1 MSSVLNT
8 VYNNYLTTYAPKN
21 VTRYDAHKKSEL
33 RSVYN
38 SIVQLNKESPWYLP
52 SNSRDTQQYAIGL
65 KENAR
70 NLRNTIASLGGLD
83 DSELLSKKAAYS
95 TNPDI
100 ATANFVG
107 SYKPGTA
114 SPTFTLEV
122 KELATPQENMGRFLE
137 KSKVNLPPDTY
148 SFDVTIND
156 MNYEFQFS
164 ISETE
169 TNQEVQER
177 LVRLINTSG
186 VGLKSHIIE
195 SNNRTALVITS
206 ESTGLGND
214 QTEIFRISDEHTSKA
229 KGATDYL
236 GLDYVSHEA
245 TNAKFLINGEERSTT
260 SNEFTVGHMFDVS
273 LKSTNATGETVTIGL
288 KTDMESLTD
297 NVLQLVN
304 GYNQFIKATS
314 DYLESQPKSKYAIR
328 EMNSIASVYSAH
340 FESMGVNISDDGT
353 LEVDTEAFGKSISDD
368 EAVTDTFNTLKD
380 FSNKLIQKSKDISL
394 NPMNY
399 VDRKIVAYK
408 NPGHSFVS
416 PYNTSAYSG
425 MMFNGY
431 C

>member
-1 MSSVLNT
+1 MSVVLNQIH
-8 VYNNYLTTYAPKN
+8 NNYLATYAPGGM
-21 VTRYDAHKKSEL
+21 TRYDAHKKSEL

-38 SIVQLNKESPWYLP
+38 SIVKLNKESPWYLP
-52 SNSRDTQQYAIGL
+52 SNNKDTQLYAVDL

-83 DSELLSKKAAYS
+83 DNELLSKKAAYS

-100 ATANFVG
+100 ATASFVG
-107 SYKPGTA
+107 TYKPGSA
-114 SPTFTLEV
+114 SPSFTLEV
-122 KELATPQENMGRFLE
+122 QELATPQENMGRFLDNG
-137 KSKVNLPPDTY
+137 KIDLPPDTY

-164 ISETE
+164 ISENE
-169 TNQEVQER
+169 TNREVQER

-186 VGLKSHIIE
+186 VGLKSHLLE
-195 SNNRTALVITS
+195 NNGRTSLVIRS
-206 ESTGLGND
+206 EATGLGSD
-214 QTEIFRISDEHTSKA
+214 QNEIFRISDEHTSKA
-229 KGATDYL
+229 RGAAGYL
-236 GLDYVSHEA
+236 GLDYISHEA
-245 TNAKFLINGEERSTT
+245 TNARFTLNGEARTAS
-260 SNEFTVGHMFDVS
+260 SNEFTVGHMFDVT
-273 LKSTNATGETVTIGL
+273 LNSTTAPGDTITIGL

-297 NVLQLVN
+297 NVLQLTN

-314 DYLESQPKSKYAIR
+314 DYLNTQPRSKNVIR
-328 EMNSIASVYSAH
+328 EMSGIAASYSAS
-340 FESMGVNISDDGT
+340 FESMGVNISGDGT
-353 LEVDTEAFGKSISDD
+353 IQVDKEAFEKSISDD
-368 EAVTDTFNTLKD
+368 EAITDTFNTLKA

-408 NPGHSFVS
+408 NPGHNFVS
-416 PYNTSAYSG
+416 PYHTSAYSG

>member
-1 MSSVLNT
+1 MSAVLNNLH
-8 VYNNYLTTYAPKN
+8 NNYLTTYSPKSM
-21 VTRYDAHKKSEL
+21 TRYDAHKKSEL

-38 SIVQLNKESPWYLP
+38 SIVKLNKESPWYLP
-52 SNSRDTQQYAIGL
+52 SNSKDTQQYAIGL

-70 NLRNTIASLGGLD
+70 QLRNTIASLGGLD

-107 SYKPGTA
+107 TYKPGTA

-122 KELATPQENMGRFLE
+122 QELATPQENMGRFLE
-137 KSKVNLPPDTY
+137 KGKIGLPADTY

-164 ISETE
+164 IGETE

-195 SNNRTALVITS
+195 SNNRTALIIQS
-206 ESTGLGND
+206 ESTGLAEGEN
-214 QTEIFRISDEHTSKA
+214 EIFRISDEHTSKA
-229 KGATDYL
+229 KGATSYL
-236 GLDYVSHEA
+236 GLDYISHEA
-245 TNAKFLINGEERSTT
+245 TNAGFLINGEQRSTT
-260 SNEFTVGHMFDVS
+260 SNEFTVGHMFDVT
-273 LKSTNATGETVTIGL
+273 LNSTTAPGETITIGL

-297 NVLQLVN
+297 NVMQLVG
-304 GYNQFIKATS
+304 GYNQFIKATA
-314 DYLESQPKSKYAIR
+314 DYLDSQPKSKNAIK
-328 EMNSIASVYSAH
+328 EMSSIASGYHAY
-340 FESMGVNISDDGT
+340 FESMGVSVTEDGT
-353 LEVDTEAFGKSISDD
+353 LKVDAEALEKSIADD
-368 EAVTDTFNTLKD
+368 ESVTDTFNTLKD

-408 NPGHSFVS
+408 NPGHNFVS

>member
-1 MSSVLNT
+1 MSAVLNNLH
-8 VYNNYLTTYAPKN
+8 NNYLTTYSPKSM
-21 VTRYDAHKKSEL
+21 TRYDAHKKSEL

-38 SIVQLNKESPWYLP
+38 SIVKLNKESPWYLP
-52 SNSRDTQQYAIGL
+52 SNSKDTQAYAIGL

-70 NLRNTIASLGGLD
+70 QLRNTIASLGGLD

-95 TNPDI
+95 TNSDI

-107 SYKPGTA
+107 NYKPGSA

-122 KELATPQENMGRFLE
+122 LELATPQENMGRFLE
-137 KSKVNLPPDTY
+137 KGKISLPADTY

-164 ISETE
+164 INETE

-186 VGLKSHIIE
+186 VGLKSHMLE
-195 SNNRTALVITS
+195 SNNRTALIIQS
-206 ESTGLGND
+206 ESTGLAAGEK
-214 QTEIFRISDEHTSKA
+214 EIFRISDEHTSKA
-229 KGATDYL
+229 KGATAYL

-245 TNAKFLINGEERSTT
+245 TNAKFLINGEARTTT
-260 SNEFTVGHMFDVS
+260 SNEFTVGQMFDVT
-273 LKSTNATGETVTIGL
+273 LNSTNAPGETITIGL

-297 NVLQLVN
+297 NVMQLVG
-304 GYNQFIKATS
+304 GYNQFIKATA
-314 DYLESQPKSKYAIR
+314 DYLESQPKSKNAIK
-328 EMNSIASVYSAH
+328 EMSGIASGYYNYFEHMGVSIA
-340 FESMGVNISDDGT
+340 DDGT
-353 LEVDTEAFGKSISDD
+353 MEVDVEAFGKSIADD

-408 NPGHSFVS
+408 NPGKNFVS

>member
-8 VYNNYLTTYAPKN
+8 VYNNYLTTYAPKS

-52 SNSRDTQQYAIGL
+52 SNGKETQAYAIGL

-70 NLRNTIASLGGLD
+70 NLRNTIASLGGLE
-83 DSELLSKKAAYS
+83 DSDLLSKKTAYS

-100 ATANFVG
+100 ATANFAG
-107 SYKPGTA
+107 TYKPGTA
-114 SPTFTLEV
+114 SPSFTLEV
-122 KELATPQENMGRFLE
+122 QELATPQENMGRFLE
-137 KSKVNLPPDTY
+137 KEKIGLPADTY

-164 ISETE
+164 VSENE

-177 LVRLINTSG
+177 LARLISTSG
-186 VGLKSHIIE
+186 VGLKSHVLE
-195 SNNRTALVITS
+195 SNERTALVIQS
-206 ESTGLGND
+206 ETTGLSTD
-214 QTEIFRISDEHTSKA
+214 QQYLFRISDEHTSKA
-229 KGATDYL
+229 KGATSYL

-245 TNAKFLINGEERSTT
+245 TNAKFTINGEARTTT
-260 SNEFTVGHMFDVS
+260 SNDFTVGHMFDVS
-273 LKSTNATGETVTIGL
+273 LTGTTAVGETITIGL

-297 NVLQLVN
+297 NVLQLTK
-304 GYNQFIKATS
+304 GYNDFIKATS
-314 DYLESQPKSKYAIR
+314 DYLQSQPRSKNAIH
-328 EMNSIASVYSAH
+328 EMNNIAKQYSAH
-340 FESMGVNISDDGT
+340 FESMGVQLSDEGTLQVDTDVFSKSVSDD
-353 LEVDTEAFGKSISDD
+353 IS
-368 EAVTDTFNTLKD
+368 VTDTFNTLKA
-380 FSNKLIQKSKDISL
+380 FSNQLIQKSKDISL

-399 VDRKIVAYK
+399 VERKIVAYK
-408 NPGHSFVS
+408 NPGRNFAS
-416 PYNTSAYSG
+416 PYTTSAYSG

>member
-1 MSSVLNT
+1 MSAILNNIH
-8 VYNNYLTTYAPKN
+8 NNYLTAYSPKSM
-21 VTRYDAHKKSEL
+21 TRYDAHKKSEL

-38 SIVQLNKESPWYLP
+38 SIVKLNKESPWYLP
-52 SNSRDTQQYAIGL
+52 SNSKDTQAYAIGL

-70 NLRNTIASLGGLD
+70 QLRNTIASLGGLD

-95 TNPDI
+95 TNPDLV
-100 ATANFVG
+100 TANFVG
-107 SYKPGTA
+107 DYKPGSA
-114 SPTFTLEV
+114 SPTFTIEV

-137 KSKVNLPPDTY
+137 KGKIGLSADTY

-164 ISETE
+164 IGETE

-186 VGLKSHIIE
+186 VGLKSHMIE
-195 SNNRTALVITS
+195 SNNRTALVIQS
-206 ESTGLGND
+206 ESTGLSAGEK
-214 QTEIFRISDEHTSKA
+214 EIFRISDEHTSKA
-229 KGATDYL
+229 KGATAYL
-236 GLDYVSHEA
+236 GLDYISHEA
-245 TNAKFLINGEERSTT
+245 TNASFLINGEQRSTT
-260 SNEFTVGHMFDVS
+260 SNEFTVGHMFDVT
-273 LKSTNATGETVTIGL
+273 LHGTNAVGETVTIGL

-297 NVLQLVN
+297 NVMQLVG
-304 GYNQFIKATS
+304 GYNQFIKATA
-314 DYLESQPKSKYAIR
+314 DYLDSQPKSKNAIK
-328 EMNSIASVYSAH
+328 EMSNIASVYNSH
-340 FESMGVNISDDGT
+340 FENMGVSIAEDGT
-353 LEVDTEAFGKSISDD
+353 MKVDAEAFGKSIADD
-368 EAVTDTFNTLKD
+368 QAVTDTFNTLKD

-408 NPGHSFVS
+408 NPGKSFVS

>member
-8 VYNNYLTTYAPKN
+8 VYNNYLTTYAPKSM
-21 VTRYDAHKKSEL
+21 TRYDAHKKSEL

-52 SNSRDTQQYAIGL
+52 SNSKDTQQYAIGL

-107 SYKPGTA
+107 NYKPGSA

-122 KELATPQENMGRFLE
+122 QELATPQENMGRFLE
-137 KSKVNLPPDTY
+137 KDKINLPADTY

-164 ISETE
+164 ISESE

-177 LVRLINTSG
+177 LARLINTSG
-186 VGLKSHIIE
+186 VGLKSHILE
-195 SNNRTALVITS
+195 SNNRTALVIIS
-206 ESTGLGND
+206 ESTGLSEG
-214 QTEIFRISDEHTSKA
+214 QSEIFRISDEHTSKA
-229 KGATDYL
+229 KGATAYL

-245 TNAKFLINGEERSTT
+245 TNAKFLINGEQRSTT
-260 SNEFTVGHMFDVS
+260 SNEFTVGHMFDVT
-273 LKSTNATGETVTIGL
+273 LNSTTATGEVINIGL

-297 NVLQLVN
+297 NVVQLVN
-304 GYNQFIKATS
+304 GYNQFIKATA
-314 DYLESQPKSKYAIR
+314 DYLNSQPKSKNAIR
-328 EMNSIASVYSAH
+328 EMSGIASVYGAH
-340 FESMGVNISDDGT
+340 FESMGVSIEEDGT
-353 LEVDTEAFGKSISDD
+353 MTVDKEAFGKSIADD
-368 EAVTDTFNTLKD
+368 ESVTDTFNTLKD

-408 NPGHSFVS
+408 NPGHNFVS

>member
-8 VYNNYLTTYAPKN
+8 VYNNYLTTYAPKS

-52 SNSRDTQQYAIGL
+52 SNGKETQAYAIGL

-70 NLRNTIASLGGLD
+70 NLRNTIASLGGLE
-83 DSELLSKKAAYS
+83 DSDLLSKKTAYS
-95 TNPDI
+95 TNPDV

-107 SYKPGTA
+107 TYKPGTA
-114 SPTFTLEV
+114 SPSFTLEV
-122 KELATPQENMGRFLE
+122 QELATPQENMGRFLA
-137 KSKVNLPPDTY
+137 KGKIDLPADTY

-164 ISETE
+164 VSENE

-177 LVRLINTSG
+177 LARLISTSG
-186 VGLKSHIIE
+186 VGLKSHVLE
-195 SNNRTALVITS
+195 SNDRTALVIQS
-206 ESTGLGND
+206 ETTGLGPE
-214 QTEIFRISDEHTSKA
+214 QQYLFRISDEHTSKA
-229 KGATDYL
+229 KGATGYL

-245 TNAKFLINGEERSTT
+245 TNAKFIINGEARSTT
-260 SNEFTVGHMFDVS
+260 SNDFTVGHMFDVS
-273 LKSTNATGETVTIGL
+273 LNGTTGVGETITIGL

-297 NVLQLVN
+297 NVLQLTK
-304 GYNQFIKATS
+304 GYNDFIKATS
-314 DYLESQPKSKYAIR
+314 DYLQSQPRSKNAIH
-328 EMNSIASVYSAH
+328 EMNSIAKQYSAH
-340 FESMGVNISDDGT
+340 FESMGVQLSDEGTLQVDTDVFSKSVSDD
-353 LEVDTEAFGKSISDD
+353 VS
-368 EAVTDTFNTLKD
+368 VTDTFNTLKA
-380 FSNKLIQKSKDISL
+380 FSNQLIQKSKDISL

-408 NPGHSFVS
+408 NPGRNFAS
-416 PYNTSAYSG
+416 PYTTSAYSG

>member
-1 MSSVLNT
+1 MSAVLNNLH
-8 VYNNYLTTYAPKN
+8 NNYLTTYSPKSM
-21 VTRYDAHKKSEL
+21 TRYDAHKKSEL

-38 SIVQLNKESPWYLP
+38 SIVKLNKESPWYLP
-52 SNSRDTQQYAIGL
+52 SNSKDTQAYAIGL

-70 NLRNTIASLGGLD
+70 QLRNTIASLGGLD

-95 TNPDI
+95 TNSDI

-107 SYKPGTA
+107 NYKPGSA

-122 KELATPQENMGRFLE
+122 QELATPQENMGRFLE
-137 KSKVNLPPDTY
+137 KGKIGLPADTY

-164 ISETE
+164 INETE

-186 VGLKSHIIE
+186 VGLKSHMLE
-195 SNNRTALVITS
+195 SNNRTALIIQS
-206 ESTGLGND
+206 ESTGLAAGEKD
-214 QTEIFRISDEHTSKA
+214 IFRISDEHTSKA
-229 KGATDYL
+229 KGATAYL

-245 TNAKFLINGEERSTT
+245 TNAKFLINGEARTTT
-260 SNEFTVGHMFDVS
+260 SNEFTVGQMFDVT
-273 LKSTNATGETVTIGL
+273 LNSTNAPGETITIGL

-297 NVLQLVN
+297 NVMQLVG
-304 GYNQFIKATS
+304 GYNQFIKATA
-314 DYLESQPKSKYAIR
+314 DYLESQPKSKNAIK
-328 EMNSIASVYSAH
+328 EMSGIASGYYNYFEHMGVSIA
-340 FESMGVNISDDGT
+340 DDGT
-353 LEVDTEAFGKSISDD
+353 MEVDVEAFGKSIADD

-408 NPGHSFVS
+408 NPGKNFVS

-425 MMFNGY
+425 MMFNRY

>member
-1 MSSVLNT
+1 MSAVLNNLH
-8 VYNNYLTTYAPKN
+8 NNYLTTYSPKSM
-21 VTRYDAHKKSEL
+21 TRYDAHKKSEL

-38 SIVQLNKESPWYLP
+38 SIVKLNKESPWYLP
-52 SNSRDTQQYAIGL
+52 SNSKDTQAYAIGL

-70 NLRNTIASLGGLD
+70 QLRNTIASLGGLD

-95 TNPDI
+95 TNSDI

-107 SYKPGTA
+107 NYKPGSA

-122 KELATPQENMGRFLE
+122 QELATPQENMGRFLE
-137 KSKVNLPPDTY
+137 KGKIGLPADTY

-164 ISETE
+164 INETE
-169 TNQEVQER
+169 TNQEVQDR

-186 VGLKSHIIE
+186 VGLKSHMLE
-195 SNNRTALVITS
+195 SNNRTALIIQS
-206 ESTGLGND
+206 ESTGLAAGEK
-214 QTEIFRISDEHTSKA
+214 EIFRISDEHTSKA
-229 KGATDYL
+229 KGATAYL

-245 TNAKFLINGEERSTT
+245 TNAKFLINGEARTTT
-260 SNEFTVGHMFDVS
+260 SNEFTVGQMFDVT
-273 LKSTNATGETVTIGL
+273 LNSTNAPGETITIGL

-297 NVLQLVN
+297 NVMQLVG
-304 GYNQFIKATS
+304 GYNQFIKATA
-314 DYLESQPKSKYAIR
+314 DYLESQPKSKNAIK
-328 EMNSIASVYSAH
+328 EMSGIASGYYNYFEHMGVSIA
-340 FESMGVNISDDGT
+340 DDGT
-353 LEVDTEAFGKSISDD
+353 MEVDVEAFGKSIADD

-408 NPGHSFVS
+408 NPGKNFVS

>member
-1 MSSVLNT
+1 MSAVLNNLH
-8 VYNNYLTTYAPKN
+8 NNYLTTYSPKSM
-21 VTRYDAHKKSEL
+21 TRYDAHKKSEL

-38 SIVQLNKESPWYLP
+38 SIVKLNKESPWYFP
-52 SNSRDTQQYAIGL
+52 SNSKDTQAYAIGL

-70 NLRNTIASLGGLD
+70 QLRNTIASLGGLD

-95 TNPDI
+95 TNSDI

-107 SYKPGTA
+107 NYKPGSA

-122 KELATPQENMGRFLE
+122 LELATPQENMGRFLE
-137 KSKVNLPPDTY
+137 KGKISLPADTY

-164 ISETE
+164 INETE

-186 VGLKSHIIE
+186 VGLKSHMLE
-195 SNNRTALVITS
+195 SNNRTALIIQS
-206 ESTGLGND
+206 ESTGLAAGEK
-214 QTEIFRISDEHTSKA
+214 EIFRISDEHTSKA
-229 KGATDYL
+229 KGATAYL

-245 TNAKFLINGEERSTT
+245 TNAKFLINGEARTTT
-260 SNEFTVGHMFDVS
+260 SNEFTVGQMFDVT
-273 LKSTNATGETVTIGL
+273 LNSTNAPGETITIGL

-297 NVLQLVN
+297 NVMQLVG
-304 GYNQFIKATS
+304 GYNQFIKATA
-314 DYLESQPKSKYAIR
+314 DYLESQPKSKNAIK
-328 EMNSIASVYSAH
+328 EMSGIASGYYNYFEHMGVSIA
-340 FESMGVNISDDGT
+340 DDGT
-353 LEVDTEAFGKSISDD
+353 MEVDVEAFGKSIADD

-408 NPGHSFVS
+408 NPGKNFVS

>member
-1 MSSVLNT
+1 MNSVLNT
-8 VYNNYLTTYAPKN
+8 AYNNYLTTYAPKS

-52 SNSRDTQQYAIGL
+52 SNSKETQQYAIGL

-70 NLRNTIASLGGLD
+70 SLRNTIASLGGLD
-83 DSELLSKKAAYS
+83 DSDLLSKKAAYS
-95 TNPDI
+95 TNPEV
-100 ATANFVG
+100 ATASFVG
-107 SYKPGTA
+107 TYVPGA
-114 SPTFTLEV
+114 SAPTFTLDV

-137 KSKVNLPPDTY
+137 QGKINLPADTY

-164 ISETE
+164 ITENE

-186 VGLKSHIIE
+186 VGLKSHIVE
-195 SNNRTALVITS
+195 SNNRTALVVRS
-206 ESTGLGND
+206 ESTGLSAD
-214 QTEIFRISDEHTSKA
+214 QKYIFRISDEHTSKA
-229 KGATDYL
+229 KGATGYL
-236 GLDYVSHEA
+236 GLDYISHEA
-245 TNAKFLINGEERSTT
+245 ANAKFIINGEERTTT
-260 SNEFTVGHMFDVS
+260 SNDFTVGHMFDVS
-273 LKSTNATGETVTIGL
+273 LHSTNAAGEPITIGL

-297 NVLQLVN
+297 NVLQLTQ
-304 GYNQFIKATS
+304 GYNDFIKATS
-314 DYLESQPKSKYAIR
+314 DYLQTQPRSKNAIH
-328 EMNSIASVYSAH
+328 EMNSIASQYRAH

-353 LEVDTEAFGKSISDD
+353 LQVDQELFRKNVADD
-368 EAVTDTFNTLKD
+368 ESVTDTFNTLKD
-380 FSNKLIQKSKDISL
+380 FSNQLIQKSKDISL

-399 VDRKIVAYK
+399 VERKIVAYK
-408 NPGHSFVS
+408 NPGRNFAS
-416 PYNTSAYSG
+416 PYTTSAYSG

>member
-1 MSSVLNT
+1 MSAVLNNLH
-8 VYNNYLTTYAPKN
+8 NNYLTTYSPKSM
-21 VTRYDAHKKSEL
+21 TRYDAHKKSEL

-38 SIVQLNKESPWYLP
+38 SIVKLNKESPWYLP
-52 SNSRDTQQYAIGL
+52 SNSKDTQAYAIGL

-70 NLRNTIASLGGLD
+70 QLRNTIASLGGLD

-95 TNPDI
+95 TNSDI

-107 SYKPGTA
+107 NYKPGSA

-122 KELATPQENMGRFLE
+122 LELATPQENMGRFLE
-137 KSKVNLPPDTY
+137 KGKIGLPADTY

-164 ISETE
+164 INETE

-186 VGLKSHIIE
+186 VGLKSHMLE
-195 SNNRTALVITS
+195 SNNRTALIIQS
-206 ESTGLGND
+206 ESTGLAAGEK
-214 QTEIFRISDEHTSKA
+214 EIFRISDEHTSKA
-229 KGATDYL
+229 KGATAYL

-245 TNAKFLINGEERSTT
+245 TNAKFLINGEARTTT
-260 SNEFTVGHMFDVS
+260 SNEFTVGQMFDVT
-273 LKSTNATGETVTIGL
+273 LNSTNAPGETITIGL

-297 NVLQLVN
+297 NVMQLVG
-304 GYNQFIKATS
+304 GYNQFIKATA
-314 DYLESQPKSKYAIR
+314 DYLESQPKSKNAIK
-328 EMNSIASVYSAH
+328 EMSGIASGYYNYFEHMGVSIA
-340 FESMGVNISDDGT
+340 DDGT
-353 LEVDTEAFGKSISDD
+353 MEVDVEAFGKSIADD

-408 NPGHSFVS
+408 NPGKNFVS

>member
-1 MSSVLNT
+1 MSAILNNLH
-8 VYNNYLTTYAPKN
+8 NNYLTTYSPKSM
-21 VTRYDAHKKSEL
+21 TRYDAHKKSEL

-38 SIVQLNKESPWYLP
+38 SIVKLNKESPWYLP
-52 SNSRDTQQYAIGL
+52 SNSKDTQAYAIGL

-70 NLRNTIASLGGLD
+70 QLRNTIASLGGLD

-95 TNPDI
+95 TNSDI

-107 SYKPGTA
+107 NYKPGSA

-122 KELATPQENMGRFLE
+122 QELATPQENMGRFLE
-137 KSKVNLPPDTY
+137 KGKIGLPADTY

-164 ISETE
+164 INETE

-186 VGLKSHIIE
+186 VGLKSHMLE
-195 SNNRTALVITS
+195 SNNRTALIIQS
-206 ESTGLGND
+206 ESTGLAAGEK
-214 QTEIFRISDEHTSKA
+214 EIFRISDEHTSKA
-229 KGATDYL
+229 KGATAYL

-245 TNAKFLINGEERSTT
+245 TNAKFLINGEARTTT
-260 SNEFTVGHMFDVS
+260 SNEFTVGQMFDVT
-273 LKSTNATGETVTIGL
+273 LNSTNAPGETITIGL

-297 NVLQLVN
+297 NVMQLVG
-304 GYNQFIKATS
+304 GYNQFIKATA
-314 DYLESQPKSKYAIR
+314 DYLESQPKSKNAIK
-328 EMNSIASVYSAH
+328 EMSGIASGYYNYFEHMGVSIA
-340 FESMGVNISDDGT
+340 DDGT
-353 LEVDTEAFGKSISDD
+353 MEVDVEAFGKSIADD

-408 NPGHSFVS
+408 NPGKNFVS

>member
-1 MSSVLNT
+1 MSSVLNNIH
-8 VYNNYLTTYAPKN
+8 NNYLTTYLPKSM
-21 VTRYDAHKKSEL
+21 TRYDAHKKSEL

-38 SIVQLNKESPWYLP
+38 SIVKLNKESPWYLP
-52 SNSRDTQQYAIGL
+52 SNSKDTQQYAIGL

-70 NLRNTIASLGGLD
+70 QLRNTIASLGGLD

-107 SYKPGTA
+107 TYKPGNA

-122 KELATPQENMGRFLE
+122 NELATPQENMGRFLE
-137 KSKVNLPPDTY
+137 KTKIGLPADTY

-186 VGLKSHIIE
+186 VGLKSHMIE
-195 SNNRTALVITS
+195 SNNRTALVVTS
-206 ESTGLGND
+206 ESTGLAANES
-214 QTEIFRISDEHTSKA
+214 EIFRISDEHTSKA
-229 KGATDYL
+229 KGATAYL

-245 TNAKFLINGEERSTT
+245 TNASFLINGEPRSTT
-260 SNEFTVGHMFDVS
+260 SNEFTVGQMFDVT
-273 LKSTNATGETVTIGL
+273 LNSTNAPGETITIGL

-297 NVLQLVN
+297 NVMQLVG
-304 GYNQFIKATS
+304 GYNQFIKATA
-314 DYLESQPKSKYAIR
+314 DYLDSQPKSKNAIK
-328 EMNSIASVYSAH
+328 EMSSIASGYTSP
-340 FESMGVNISDDGT
+340 FESMGVSIAEDGT
-353 LEVDTEAFGKSISDD
+353 MTVDAEIFGKSIADD

-408 NPGHSFVS
+408 NPGHNFVS

>member
-1 MSSVLNT
+1 M
-8 VYNNYLTTYAPKN
+8 
-21 VTRYDAHKKSEL
+21 
-33 RSVYN
+33 YN
-38 SIVQLNKESPWYLP
+38 SIVKLNKESPWYLP
-52 SNSRDTQQYAIGL
+52 SNSKDTQAYAIGL

-70 NLRNTIASLGGLD
+70 QLRNTIASLGGLD

-95 TNPDI
+95 TNSDI

-107 SYKPGTA
+107 NYKPGSA

-122 KELATPQENMGRFLE
+122 QELATPQENMGRFLE
-137 KSKVNLPPDTY
+137 KGKIGLPADTY

-164 ISETE
+164 INETE

-186 VGLKSHIIE
+186 VGLKSHMLE
-195 SNNRTALVITS
+195 SNNRTALIIQS
-206 ESTGLGND
+206 ESTGLAAGEK
-214 QTEIFRISDEHTSKA
+214 EIFRISDEHTSKA
-229 KGATDYL
+229 KGATAYL

-245 TNAKFLINGEERSTT
+245 TNAKFLINGEARTTT
-260 SNEFTVGHMFDVS
+260 SNEFTVGQMFDVT
-273 LKSTNATGETVTIGL
+273 LNSTNAPGETITIGL

-297 NVLQLVN
+297 NVMQLVG
-304 GYNQFIKATS
+304 GYNQFIKATA
-314 DYLESQPKSKYAIR
+314 DYLESQPKSKNAIK
-328 EMNSIASVYSAH
+328 EMSGIASGYYNYFEHMGVSIA
-340 FESMGVNISDDGT
+340 DDGT
-353 LEVDTEAFGKSISDD
+353 MEVDVEAFGKSIADD

-408 NPGHSFVS
+408 NPGKNFVS

>member
-1 MSSVLNT
+1 MSAVLNNLH
-8 VYNNYLTTYAPKN
+8 NNYLTTYSPKSM
-21 VTRYDAHKKSEL
+21 TRYDAHKKSEL

-38 SIVQLNKESPWYLP
+38 SIVKLNKESPWYLP
-52 SNSRDTQQYAIGL
+52 SNSKDTQAYAIGL

-70 NLRNTIASLGGLD
+70 QLRNTIASLGGLD

-95 TNPDI
+95 TNSDI

-107 SYKPGTA
+107 NYKPGSA

-122 KELATPQENMGRFLE
+122 QELATPQENMGRFLE
-137 KSKVNLPPDTY
+137 KGKIGLPADTY

-164 ISETE
+164 INETE

-186 VGLKSHIIE
+186 VGLKSHMLE
-195 SNNRTALVITS
+195 SNNRTALIIQS
-206 ESTGLGND
+206 ESTGLAAGEK
-214 QTEIFRISDEHTSKA
+214 EIFRISDEHTSKA
-229 KGATDYL
+229 KGATAYL

-245 TNAKFLINGEERSTT
+245 TNAKFLINGEARTTT
-260 SNEFTVGHMFDVS
+260 SNEFTVGQMFDVT
-273 LKSTNATGETVTIGL
+273 LNSTNAPGETITIGL

-297 NVLQLVN
+297 NVMQLVG
-304 GYNQFIKATS
+304 GYNQFIKATA
-314 DYLESQPKSKYAIR
+314 DYLESQPKSKNAIK
-328 EMNSIASVYSAH
+328 EMSGIASGYYNYFEHMGVSIA
-340 FESMGVNISDDGT
+340 DDGT
-353 LEVDTEAFGKSISDD
+353 MEVDVEAFGKSIADD

-408 NPGHSFVS
+408 NPGKNFVS

>member
-1 MSSVLNT
+1 MSAVLNNLH
-8 VYNNYLTTYAPKN
+8 NNYLTTYSPKSM
-21 VTRYDAHKKSEL
+21 TRYDAHKKSEL

-38 SIVQLNKESPWYLP
+38 SIVKLNKESPWYLP
-52 SNSRDTQQYAIGL
+52 SNSKDTQAYAIGL

-70 NLRNTIASLGGLD
+70 QLRNTIASLGGLD

-95 TNPDI
+95 TNSDI

-107 SYKPGTA
+107 NYKPGSA

-122 KELATPQENMGRFLE
+122 QELATPQENMGRFLE
-137 KSKVNLPPDTY
+137 KGKIGLPADTY

-164 ISETE
+164 INETE

-186 VGLKSHIIE
+186 VGLKSHMLE
-195 SNNRTALVITS
+195 SNNRTALIIQS
-206 ESTGLGND
+206 ESTGLAAGEK
-214 QTEIFRISDEHTSKA
+214 EIFRISDEHTSKA
-229 KGATDYL
+229 KGATAYL

-245 TNAKFLINGEERSTT
+245 TNAKFLINGEARTTT
-260 SNEFTVGHMFDVS
+260 SNEFTVGQMFDVT
-273 LKSTNATGETVTIGL
+273 LNSTNAPGETITIGL

-297 NVLQLVN
+297 NVMQLVG
-304 GYNQFIKATS
+304 GYNQFIKATA
-314 DYLESQPKSKYAIR
+314 DYLESQPKSKNAIK
-328 EMNSIASVYSAH
+328 EMSGIASGYYNYFEHMGVSIA
-340 FESMGVNISDDGT
+340 DDGT
-353 LEVDTEAFGKSISDD
+353 MEVDVEAFGKSIADD
-368 EAVTDTFNTLKD
+368 EAVTDAFNTLKD

-408 NPGHSFVS
+408 NPGKNFVS

>member
-1 MSSVLNT
+1 MSTILNT
-8 VYNNYLTTYAPKN
+8 AYNNYLAAYTPKS
-21 VTRYDAHKKSEL
+21 TSRYDTHKKSEL

-38 SIVQLNKESPWYLP
+38 SIIKLNKESPWYLP
-52 SNSRDTQQYAIGL
+52 STSKDTQQYAIGL

-70 NLRNTIASLGGLD
+70 SLRNTIASLGGLD

-100 ATANFVG
+100 ATASFVG
-107 SYKPGTA
+107 TYTPGNA
-114 SPTFTLEV
+114 SPSFTMEIQ
-122 KELATPQENMGRFLE
+122 ELATPQENMGRFLE
-137 KSKVNLPPDTY
+137 KGKVGLPADTY

-169 TNQEVQER
+169 TNQEVQDR

-186 VGLKSHIIE
+186 VGLKSRILE
-195 SNNRTALVITS
+195 SDGRTALLIRS
-206 ESTGLGND
+206 ESTGLSSD
-214 QTEIFRISDEHTSKA
+214 QKEIFRISDDHTSKA
-229 KGATDYL
+229 KGATSYL
-236 GLDYVSHEA
+236 GLDFVSHEA
-245 TNAKFLINGEERSTT
+245 TNAKFTINGEERTT
-260 SNEFTVGHMFDVS
+260 SSNQFTVGHMFDIE
-273 LKSTNATGETVTIGL
+273 LNSTTAAGEAITIGL
-288 KTDMESLTD
+288 KNDMDSLTD
-297 NVLQLVN
+297 NVLQLAN

-314 DYLESQPKSKYAIR
+314 DYLESQPKSKNAIK
-328 EMNSIASVYSAH
+328 EMSSIASAYNSA
-340 FESMGVNISDDGT
+340 FQSMGVNISEDGT
-353 LEVDTEAFGKSISDD
+353 LQVDTESFSKSISDD

-380 FSNKLIQKSKDISL
+380 FSNRLIQKSKDISL

-408 NPGHSFVS
+408 NPGRSFAS
-416 PYNTSAYSG
+416 PYVTSAYSG

>member
-8 VYNNYLTTYAPKN
+8 VYNNYLTTYAPKS

-38 SIVQLNKESPWYLP
+38 SIVKLNKESPWYLP
-52 SNSRDTQQYAIGL
+52 SNSKETQEYAIGL

-70 NLRNTIASLGGLD
+70 NLRNTIASLGGLE
-83 DSELLSKKAAYS
+83 DSDLLSKKAAYS
-95 TNPDI
+95 TNPDV
-100 ATANFVG
+100 ATASFVG

-114 SPTFTLEV
+114 APSFTLDV
-122 KELATPQENMGRFLE
+122 QALATPQENMGRFLE
-137 KSKVNLPPDTY
+137 AGKIGLPADTY

-164 ISETE
+164 ITENE

-186 VGLKSHIIE
+186 VGLKSHIVE
-195 SNNRTALVITS
+195 SNNRTALIVRS
-206 ESTGLGND
+206 EATGLLPD
-214 QTEIFRISDEHTSKA
+214 QNYIFRISDEHTSKA
-229 KGATDYL
+229 KGATAYL

-245 TNAKFLINGEERSTT
+245 TNARFVINGEERHTT
-260 SNEFTVGHMFDVS
+260 SNDFTVGHMFDVS
-273 LKSTNATGETVTIGL
+273 LSGTNAPGELITIGL

-297 NVLQLVN
+297 NVLQLTK
-304 GYNQFIKATS
+304 GYNDFIKATS
-314 DYLESQPKSKYAIR
+314 DYLQTQPRSKNALK
-328 EMNSIASVYSAH
+328 EMNSIASQYRAH
-340 FESMGVNISDDGT
+340 FENMGVSISDEGT
-353 LEVDTEAFGKSISDD
+353 LQVDTELFSKNVADDESIS
-368 EAVTDTFNTLKD
+368 DTFNTLKD
-380 FSNKLIQKSKDISL
+380 FSNQLIQKSKDISL

-408 NPGHSFVS
+408 NPGRNFAS
-416 PYNTSAYSG
+416 PYTTSAYSG

>member
-8 VYNNYLTTYAPKN
+8 AYNNYLTTYAPKS

-52 SNSRDTQQYAIGL
+52 SNSKETQAYAIGL

-70 NLRNTIASLGGLD
+70 SLRNTIASLGGLED
-83 DSELLSKKAAYS
+83 EDLLSKKTAYS
-95 TNPDI
+95 TNPDV

-107 SYKPGTA
+107 TYKPGTA
-114 SPTFTLEV
+114 SPSFTLEV

-137 KSKVNLPPDTY
+137 KGKIGLDPATY

-164 ISETE
+164 ISENE

-186 VGLKSHIIE
+186 VGLKSHMLE
-195 SNNRTALVITS
+195 SNNRTALVISS
-206 ESTGLGND
+206 ETTGLGND
-214 QTEIFRISDEHTSKA
+214 QKYIFRISDEHTSKT
-229 KGATDYL
+229 KGATSYL
-236 GLDYVSHEA
+236 GLDYISHEA
-245 TNAKFLINGEERSTT
+245 TNAKFVINGEERSTT
-260 SNEFTVGHMFDVS
+260 SNEFTVGHMFDVALS
-273 LKSTNATGETVTIGL
+273 GTTAVGETLTIGL

-297 NVLQLVN
+297 NVLQLTKGFN
-304 GYNQFIKATS
+304 DFIKATS
-314 DYLESQPKSKYAIR
+314 DYLQTQPKSKFAIH
-328 EMNSIASVYSAH
+328 EMNNIAGKYSAY
-340 FESMGVNISDDGT
+340 FDSMGVSISENGT
-353 LEVDTEAFGKSISDD
+353 LEVDTDIFGKSVSDD
-368 EAVTDTFNTLKD
+368 ESVTDTFNVLKE
-380 FSNKLIQKSKDISL
+380 FSNQLIQKSSDIAL

-408 NPGHSFVS
+408 NPGHNFAS
-416 PYNTSAYSG
+416 PYTTSAYSG

>member
-8 VYNNYLTTYAPKN
+8 VYNNYLTTYAPKS

-38 SIVQLNKESPWYLP
+38 SIVKLNKESPWYLP
-52 SNSRDTQQYAIGL
+52 SNSKETQEYAIGL

-70 NLRNTIASLGGLD
+70 NLRNTIASLGGLE
-83 DSELLSKKAAYS
+83 DSDLLSKKAAYS
-95 TNPDI
+95 TNPDV
-100 ATANFVG
+100 ATASFVG

-114 SPTFTLEV
+114 APSFTLDV
-122 KELATPQENMGRFLE
+122 QALATPQENMGRFLE
-137 KSKVNLPPDTY
+137 AGKIGLPADTY

-164 ISETE
+164 ITENE

-186 VGLKSHIIE
+186 VGLKSHIAE
-195 SNNRTALVITS
+195 SNNRTALIVRS
-206 ESTGLGND
+206 EATGLLPD
-214 QTEIFRISDEHTSKA
+214 QNYIFRISDEHTSKA
-229 KGATDYL
+229 KGATAFL

-245 TNAKFLINGEERSTT
+245 TNARFVINGEERHTT
-260 SNEFTVGHMFDVS
+260 SNDFTVGHMFDVS
-273 LKSTNATGETVTIGL
+273 LSGTNAPGELITIGL

-297 NVLQLVN
+297 NVLQLTK
-304 GYNQFIKATS
+304 GYNDFIKATS
-314 DYLESQPKSKYAIR
+314 DYLQTQPRSKNALK
-328 EMNSIASVYSAH
+328 EMNSIASQYRAH
-340 FESMGVNISDDGT
+340 FENMGVSISDEGT
-353 LEVDTEAFGKSISDD
+353 LQVDTELFSKNVADDESIS
-368 EAVTDTFNTLKD
+368 DTFNTLKD
-380 FSNKLIQKSKDISL
+380 FSNQLIQKSKDISL

-408 NPGHSFVS
+408 NPGRNFAS
-416 PYNTSAYSG
+416 PYTTSAYSG

>member
-1 MSSVLNT
+1 MSAVLNNLH
-8 VYNNYLTTYAPKN
+8 NNYLTTYSPKSM
-21 VTRYDAHKKSEL
+21 TRYDAHKKSEL

-38 SIVQLNKESPWYLP
+38 SIVKLNKESPWYLP
-52 SNSRDTQQYAIGL
+52 SNSKDTQVYAIGL

-70 NLRNTIASLGGLD
+70 QLRNTIASLGGLD

-95 TNPDI
+95 TNSDI

-107 SYKPGTA
+107 NYKPGSA

-122 KELATPQENMGRFLE
+122 QELATPQENMGRFLE
-137 KSKVNLPPDTY
+137 KGKIGLPADTY

-164 ISETE
+164 IGETE

-177 LVRLINTSG
+177 LARLISTSG

-195 SNNRTALVITS
+195 SNNRTALIIQS
-206 ESTGLGND
+206 ESTGLAAGEK
-214 QTEIFRISDEHTSKA
+214 EIFRISDEHTSKA
-229 KGATDYL
+229 KGATSYL
-236 GLDYVSHEA
+236 GLDYISHEA
-245 TNAKFLINGEERSTT
+245 TNATFLINGEARSTT
-260 SNEFTVGHMFDVS
+260 SNEFTVGQMFDVT
-273 LKSTNATGETVTIGL
+273 LNSTNAPGETITIGL

-297 NVLQLVN
+297 NVMQLVG
-304 GYNQFIKATS
+304 GYNQFIKATA
-314 DYLESQPKSKYAIR
+314 DYLESQPKSRNAIK
-328 EMNSIASVYSAH
+328 EMSGIASGYYNYFEHMGVSIA
-340 FESMGVNISDDGT
+340 DDGT
-353 LEVDTEAFGKSISDD
+353 MEVDIEAFGKSIADD

-408 NPGHSFVS
+408 NPGKNFVS

>member
-1 MSSVLNT
+1 MSAVLNNLH
-8 VYNNYLTTYAPKN
+8 NNYLTTYSPKSM
-21 VTRYDAHKKSEL
+21 TRYDDHKKSEL

-38 SIVQLNKESPWYLP
+38 SIVKLNKESPWYLP
-52 SNSRDTQQYAIGL
+52 SNSKDTQAYAIGL

-70 NLRNTIASLGGLD
+70 QLRNTIASLGGLD

-95 TNPDI
+95 TNSDI

-107 SYKPGTA
+107 NYKPGSA

-122 KELATPQENMGRFLE
+122 QELATPQENMGRFLE
-137 KSKVNLPPDTY
+137 KGKIGLPADTY

-164 ISETE
+164 INETE

-186 VGLKSHIIE
+186 VGLKSHMLE
-195 SNNRTALVITS
+195 SNNRTALIIQS
-206 ESTGLGND
+206 ESTGLAAGEK
-214 QTEIFRISDEHTSKA
+214 EIFRISDEHTSKA
-229 KGATDYL
+229 KGATAYL

-245 TNAKFLINGEERSTT
+245 TNAKFLINGEARTTT
-260 SNEFTVGHMFDVS
+260 SNEFTVGQMFDVT
-273 LKSTNATGETVTIGL
+273 LNSTNAPGETITIGL

-297 NVLQLVN
+297 NVMQLVG
-304 GYNQFIKATS
+304 GYNQFIKATA
-314 DYLESQPKSKYAIR
+314 DYLESQPKSKNAIK
-328 EMNSIASVYSAH
+328 EMSGIASGYYNYFEHMGVSIA
-340 FESMGVNISDDGT
+340 DDGT
-353 LEVDTEAFGKSISDD
+353 MEVNVEAFGKSIADD

-408 NPGHSFVS
+408 NPGKNFVS

>member
-1 MSSVLNT
+1 MSAVLNNIH
-8 VYNNYLTTYAPKN
+8 NNYLTTYSPKSM
-21 VTRYDAHKKSEL
+21 TRYDAHKKSEL

-38 SIVQLNKESPWYLP
+38 SIVKLNKESPWYLP
-52 SNSRDTQQYAIGL
+52 STGKDTQQYAIGL

-70 NLRNTIASLGGLD
+70 QLRNTIASLGGLD

-100 ATANFVG
+100 ATANFIG
-107 SYKPGTA
+107 TYKPGTA

-122 KELATPQENMGRFLE
+122 QELATPQENMGRFLE
-137 KSKVNLPPDTY
+137 KGKISLPADTY

-186 VGLKSHIIE
+186 VGLKSHMLE
-195 SNNRTALVITS
+195 SNNRTALVIRS
-206 ESTGLGND
+206 EATGLSPD
-214 QTEIFRISDEHTSKA
+214 ESEIFRISDEHTSKA
-229 KGATDYL
+229 KGATAYL

-245 TNAKFLINGEERSTT
+245 TNASFLINGEQRSTT
-260 SNEFTVGHMFDVS
+260 SNEFTVGHMFDVT
-273 LKSTNATGETVTIGL
+273 LNSTNAPGETVTIGL

-297 NVLQLVN
+297 NVLQLVG
-304 GYNQFIKATS
+304 GYNQFIKATA
-314 DYLESQPKSKYAIR
+314 DYLDSQPKSKNAIR
-328 EMNSIASVYSAH
+328 EMSGIASGYYTN
-340 FESMGVNISDDGT
+340 FESMGVSISEDGT
-353 LEVDTEAFGKSISDD
+353 MSVDAEAFGKSLTDD
-368 EAVTDTFNTLKD
+368 EAITDTFNTLKD
-380 FSNKLIQKSKDISL
+380 FSNQLIQKSKDISL

-408 NPGHSFVS
+408 NPGHNFVS
-416 PYNTSAYSG
+416 PYHTSAYSG

>member
-1 MSSVLNT
+1 MSAVLNNLH
-8 VYNNYLTTYAPKN
+8 NNYLTTYSPKSM
-21 VTRYDAHKKSEL
+21 TRYDAHKKSEL

-38 SIVQLNKESPWYLP
+38 SIVKLNKESPWYLP
-52 SNSRDTQQYAIGL
+52 SNSKDTQAYAIGL

-70 NLRNTIASLGGLD
+70 QLRNTIASLGGLD

-95 TNPDI
+95 TNSDI

-107 SYKPGTA
+107 NYKPGSA

-122 KELATPQENMGRFLE
+122 QELATPQENMGRFLE
-137 KSKVNLPPDTY
+137 KGKIGLPADTY

-164 ISETE
+164 INETE
-169 TNQEVQER
+169 TNQEVQDR

-186 VGLKSHIIE
+186 VGLKSHILE
-195 SNNRTALVITS
+195 SNNRTALIIQS
-206 ESTGLGND
+206 ESTGLAAGEK
-214 QTEIFRISDEHTSKA
+214 EIFRISDEHTSKA
-229 KGATDYL
+229 KGATAYL

-245 TNAKFLINGEERSTT
+245 TNAKFLINGEARTTT
-260 SNEFTVGHMFDVS
+260 SNEFTVGQMFDVT
-273 LKSTNATGETVTIGL
+273 LNSTNAPGETITIGL

-297 NVLQLVN
+297 NVMQLVG
-304 GYNQFIKATS
+304 GYNQFIKATA
-314 DYLESQPKSKYAIR
+314 DYLESQPKSKNAIK
-328 EMNSIASVYSAH
+328 EMSGIASGYYNYFEHMGVSIA
-340 FESMGVNISDDGT
+340 DDGT
-353 LEVDTEAFGKSISDD
+353 MEVDVEAFGKSIADD

-408 NPGHSFVS
+408 NPGKNFVS

>member
-1 MSSVLNT
+1 MSAVLNNLH
-8 VYNNYLTTYAPKN
+8 NNYLTTYLPKSM
-21 VTRYDAHKKSEL
+21 TRYDAHKKSEL

-38 SIVQLNKESPWYLP
+38 SIVKLNKESPWYLP
-52 SNSRDTQQYAIGL
+52 SNSKDTQAYAIGL

-70 NLRNTIASLGGLD
+70 QLRNTIASLGGLD

-95 TNPDI
+95 TNSDI

-107 SYKPGTA
+107 NYKPGSA

-122 KELATPQENMGRFLE
+122 QELATPQENMGRFLE
-137 KSKVNLPPDTY
+137 KGKIGLPADTY

-164 ISETE
+164 INETE

-186 VGLKSHIIE
+186 VGLKSHMLE
-195 SNNRTALVITS
+195 SNNRTALIIQS
-206 ESTGLGND
+206 ESTGLAAGEK
-214 QTEIFRISDEHTSKA
+214 EIFRISDEHTSKA
-229 KGATDYL
+229 KGATAYL

-245 TNAKFLINGEERSTT
+245 TNAKFLINGEARTTT
-260 SNEFTVGHMFDVS
+260 SNEFTVGQMFDVT
-273 LKSTNATGETVTIGL
+273 LNSTNAPGETITIGL

-297 NVLQLVN
+297 NVMQLVG
-304 GYNQFIKATS
+304 GYNQFIKATA
-314 DYLESQPKSKYAIR
+314 DYLESQPKSKNAIK
-328 EMNSIASVYSAH
+328 EMSGIASGYYNYFEHMGVSIA
-340 FESMGVNISDDGT
+340 DDGT
-353 LEVDTEAFGKSISDD
+353 MEVDVEAFGKSIADD
-368 EAVTDTFNTLKD
+368 EAVTDAFNTLKD

-408 NPGHSFVS
+408 NPGKNFVS

>member
-8 VYNNYLTTYAPKN
+8 VYNNYLTTYAPKSM
-21 VTRYDAHKKSEL
+21 TRYDAHKKSEL

-52 SNSRDTQQYAIGL
+52 SNSKDTQQYAIGL

-107 SYKPGTA
+107 SYKPGSA

-122 KELATPQENMGRFLE
+122 QELATPQENMGRFLE
-137 KSKVNLPPDTY
+137 KDKINLPADTY

-164 ISETE
+164 ISESE

-177 LVRLINTSG
+177 LARLINTSG
-186 VGLKSHIIE
+186 VGLKSHILE

-206 ESTGLGND
+206 ESTGLSEG
-214 QTEIFRISDEHTSKA
+214 QSEIFRISDEHTSKA
-229 KGATDYL
+229 KGATAYL

-245 TNAKFLINGEERSTT
+245 TNAKFLINGEQRNTT
-260 SNEFTVGHMFDVS
+260 SNEFTVGHMFDVT
-273 LKSTNATGETVTIGL
+273 LNSTTATGEVINIGL

-297 NVLQLVN
+297 NVVQLVN
-304 GYNQFIKATS
+304 GYNQFIKATA
-314 DYLESQPKSKYAIR
+314 DYLNSQPKSKNAIR
-328 EMNSIASVYSAH
+328 EMSGIASVYGAH
-340 FESMGVNISDDGT
+340 FESMGVSIEEDGT
-353 LEVDTEAFGKSISDD
+353 MTVDKEAFGKSIADD
-368 EAVTDTFNTLKD
+368 ESVTDTFNTLKD

-408 NPGHSFVS
+408 NPGHNFVS

>member
-1 MSSVLNT
+1 MSAVLNNLH
-8 VYNNYLTTYAPKN
+8 NNYLTTYSPKSM
-21 VTRYDAHKKSEL
+21 TRYDAHKKSEL

-38 SIVQLNKESPWYLP
+38 SIVKLNKESPWYLP
-52 SNSRDTQQYAIGL
+52 SNSKDTQAYAIGL

-70 NLRNTIASLGGLD
+70 QLRNTIASLGGLD

-95 TNPDI
+95 TNSDI

-107 SYKPGTA
+107 NYKPGSA

-122 KELATPQENMGRFLE
+122 QELATPQENMGRFLE
-137 KSKVNLPPDTY
+137 KGKISLPADTY

-164 ISETE
+164 INETE
-169 TNQEVQER
+169 TNQEVQDR

-186 VGLKSHIIE
+186 VGLKSHILE
-195 SNNRTALVITS
+195 SNNRTALIIQS
-206 ESTGLGND
+206 ESTGLAAGEK
-214 QTEIFRISDEHTSKA
+214 EIFRISDEHTSKA
-229 KGATDYL
+229 KGATAYL

-245 TNAKFLINGEERSTT
+245 TNAKFLINGEARTTT
-260 SNEFTVGHMFDVS
+260 SNEFTVGQMFDVT
-273 LKSTNATGETVTIGL
+273 LNSTNAPGETITIGL

-297 NVLQLVN
+297 NVMQLVG
-304 GYNQFIKATS
+304 GYNQFIKATA
-314 DYLESQPKSKYAIR
+314 DYLESQPKSKNAIK
-328 EMNSIASVYSAH
+328 EMSGIASGYYNYFEHMGVSIA
-340 FESMGVNISDDGT
+340 DDGT
-353 LEVDTEAFGKSISDD
+353 MEVDVEAFGKSIADD

-408 NPGHSFVS
+408 NPGKNFVS

>member
-8 VYNNYLTTYAPKN
+8 VYNNYLTTYARGST
-21 VTRYDAHKKSEL
+21 TRYDAHKKSEL

-52 SNSRDTQQYAIGL
+52 SNNKDTQLYAVGL

-83 DSELLSKKAAYS
+83 DSELLSKKAAFS

-107 SYKPGTA
+107 NYKPGSA

-122 KELATPQENMGRFLE
+122 QELATPQENMGRFLE
-137 KSKVNLPPDTY
+137 KNKVDLPADTY

-164 ISETE
+164 ISESE

-186 VGLKSHIIE
+186 VGLKSHILE

-206 ESTGLGND
+206 ESTGLSEG
-214 QTEIFRISDEHTSKA
+214 QSEIFRISDEHTSKA
-229 KGATDYL
+229 KGATAYL
-236 GLDYVSHEA
+236 GLDYISHEA
-245 TNAKFLINGEERSTT
+245 TNAKFLINGEQRSTT
-260 SNEFTVGHMFDVS
+260 SNEFTVGHMFDVT
-273 LKSTNATGETVTIGL
+273 LNSTTAAGEVINIGL

-297 NVLQLVN
+297 NVVQLVN
-304 GYNQFIKATS
+304 GYNDFIKATAN
-314 DYLESQPKSKYAIR
+314 YLDSQPKSKNAIR
-328 EMNSIASVYSAH
+328 EISSIASVYGAH
-340 FESMGVNISDDGT
+340 FESMGVSIGEDGT
-353 LEVDTEAFGKSISDD
+353 MTVDKDAFGKSIADD
-368 EAVTDTFNTLKD
+368 ESVTDTFNTLKD
-380 FSNKLIQKSKDISL
+380 FSNRLIQKSKDISL

-399 VDRKIVAYK
+399 VERKIVAYK
-408 NPGHSFVS
+408 NPGRNFVS
-416 PYNTSAYSG
+416 PYHTSAYSG